1 MDSQQEP
8 IRGRGTSSNPANRF
22 ELIHYERD
30 ETATEEESP
39 APSTHFYRD
48 HARSIL
54 TRNESPD
61 VGFEISIN
69 PYRGCENGC
78 IYCYARPTHE
88 YLGFSAGLDF
98 ETRILIKEDAPALLR
113 KELASPKWKPQV
125 VTMSGVTDPYQPIER
140 RLGLTR
146 RCLEVF
152 AAFRN
157 PVGIV
162 TKSHLICRDRDLLA
176 ELAQHQAAAAFVS
189 ITTLDAELARRM
201 EPRATQPAGRLAAIE
216 ELTRAGVPVGVL
228 TAPVIPGLNDH
239 ELPAILE
246 AASKAGAVCA
256 SYVLLRLPHGLGS
269 LFEQWL
275 RQHYPERSDKVL
287 SRLRDMR
294 GGEINDARFG
304 SRMTGQGV
312 LAEQIASLF
321 AMGCRR
327 AGIANRFPALST
339 AAFRRPGGTQRLLFE

>member
-1 MDSQQEP
+1 MESEQEP
-8 IRGRGTSSNPANRF
+8 IRGRGASGNPANRF

-30 ETATEEESP
+30 ETVSEEEP
-39 APSTHFYRD
+39 APATRFYRD

-54 TRNESPD
+54 TRNDSPD
-61 VGFEISIN
+61 VGFEVSIN
-69 PYRGCENGC
+69 PYRGCEHGC
-78 IYCYARPTHE
+78 VYCYARPTHE

-98 ETRILIKEDAPALLR
+98 ETKILVKEDAPALLR
-113 KELASPKWKPQV
+113 KELAASKWQPQV
-125 VTMSGVTDPYQPIER
+125 VSISGVTDPYQPIER

-152 AAFRN
+152 AEFRN
-157 PVGIV
+157 PVGVV

-201 EPRATQPAGRLAAIE
+201 EPRATHPAGRLAAIE

-228 TAPVIPGLNDH
+228 TAPVIPGLNGH

-246 AASKAGAVCA
+246 AAAKAGAIGA
-256 SYVLLRLPHGLGS
+256 GYVLLRLPHGLGP
-269 LFEQWL
+269 LFEEWL
-275 RQHYPERSDKVL
+275 RQHYPERCDKVL
-287 SRLRDMR
+287 SRLRDVR
-294 GGEINDARFG
+294 GGDIYDPRFG
-304 SRMTGQGV
+304 SRMRGEGV

-321 AMGCRR
+321 ALGCRR
-327 AGIANRFPALST
+327 AGIERRFPTLST
-339 AAFRRPGGTQRLLFE
+339 SAFRRPGGTQRLLFE